1 MSSLTPFVL
10 ISDPVCFLKIIPVF
24 RILELPPALPE
35 VVLELDTDAVLVVET
50 GGPVLETPRVQMSLA
65 PAAWHTHLW

>member
-1 MSSLTPFVL
+1 M
-10 ISDPVCFLKIIPVF
+10 

-35 VVLELDTDAVLVVET
+35 VVLELDADAVFVVDT